1 MEFPT
6 ALGLGIVITLVV
18 VMALWFFSSSTRAHE
33 ARREELK
40 TKHISHQPW
49 DSADGRAN
57 R

>member
-18 VMALWFFSSSTRAHE
+18 VMALWFFSSSTRANE